1 MGVNPFFGF
10 TFTSTF
16 RDNHASFLYL
26 GNQLGFTTSMVGDVV
41 YDVGLVGRG
50 SGDGV
55 YMGPVGQQKGGA
67 MGSIFSYKISIL
79 CGYLLP
85 ASVKL
90 KSSAFS
96 TYLGNQ
102 LGITLMVRGF
112 MARHWDVLG
121 CSLGVRGFGEAAV
134 PGEGLWVGTTG

>member
-1 MGVNPFFGF
+1 
-10 TFTSTF
+10 
-16 RDNHASFLYL
+16 
-26 GNQLGFTTSMVGDVV
+26 MVGDVA
-41 YDVGLVGRG
+41 YRVGLVGRG

-67 MGSIFSYKISIL
+67 MGSISSYKISIL
-79 CGYLLP
+79 CGCLLP

-121 CSLGVRGFGEAAV
+121 FSLGLRVFGEAAV
-134 PGEGLWVGTTG
+134 PGEGLWVGPRG